1 MNNKPTIYCVIGVI
15 GSGKNYL
22 CDKLSKHIITDNQI
36 TIHFADS
43 LREKI
48 ERIFQCG
55 IESSGGP
62 VWENFKQT
70 EIIHMPVSPTLHGR
84 DFAVQF
90 ATILKEADPH
100 IFINHTINKIRNLL
114 DTDTHVFIPDLRF
127 IEEFSRIYDF
137 QQASGCELKI
147 LFTNYKS
154 ERYNNTRNSK
164 EEYLAQFLTIYA
176 EKYFPNHSG
185 VDLYLYNSYDRRWY
199 ENALLWILIILN
211 KNREYLEQQPT
222 KEIVDDFVIRFM

>member
-1 MNNKPTIYCVIGVI
+1 MFNKPTIYCITGVI
-15 GSGKNYL
+15 GSGKNHIRN
-22 CDKLSKHIITDNQI
+22 KLSKCIIADEQI

-70 EIIHMPVSPTLHGR
+70 EIIHMPVSPTLYGR

-90 ATILKEADPH
+90 ATILKEVDPY
-100 IFINHTINKIRNLL
+100 IFINHTINKIRNFL
-114 DTDTHVFIPDLRF
+114 DTNTHIFIPDLRF
-127 IEEFSRIYDF
+127 IEEFSRIYDL
-137 QQASGCELKI
+137 QRASGCELRI

-154 ERYNNTRNSK
+154 EKYNNTRNSK
-164 EEYLAQFLTIYA
+164 EEYLAQFLTIYT
-176 EKYFPNHSG
+176 EKYLPNHS
-185 VDLYLYNSYDRRWY
+185 VY
-199 ENALLWILIILN
+199 EEAFLRILIILN
-211 KNREYLEQQPT
+211 RNREYLEQQPT
-222 KEIVDDFVIRFM
+222 EEIVDDFVTRFL